1 MISIIELRNMNT
13 DNFLIFNKIKNRASF
28 WRMVSFLLLIILIT
42 LLSGDFNT
50 KIFNKTAE
58 EYSHDYIAKV
68 KINGK
73 IESTTFDESKLL
85 ELKNND
91 NIKAVILEIDSPGG
105 EVVTSEILYNTFKE
119 ISQKKPVVTTI
130 KSIGA
135 SGAYMIALASEYIVA
150 YNTSLV
156 GSIGVLV
163 QSVNI
168 NNLLNKTGVDV
179 KLYKSSKL
187 KATPNLFELVDED
200 TEMVL
205 KEQIN
210 EVYDYFLDIFIKSRK
225 LDRKDAM
232 EIANGQVYV
241 GKQAINFDLI
251 DKIGDVD
258 DLLIYLKDKGVTTS
272 KIFDYNIVN
281 KDNFWQKMMKSMYK
295 EEIINNKKFFF
306 LYN

>member
-50 KIFNKTAE
+50 KIFNKTTE

-168 NNLLNKTGVDV
+168 NNLLNKTGVNV